1 MNKLLCCLIFLC
13 LTYITCQA
21 SPLVHTYSI
30 VARDNASGQMG
41 VAVQSH
47 WFAVGSRV
55 AWAEAG
61 VGAIATQAMTN
72 AQFGPKGLGLLTRG
86 IPPKR
91 VLKLLLMQDK
101 GAENRQVA
109 IIGTKGP
116 VAVATGKK
124 CISFAGHSKGDF
136 FSVQANMMANDKVVP
151 AMAKAFQKTKGELA
165 IRLLAALTA
174 AEKVGG
180 DIRGCQSA
188 AMKVVSLTK
197 SGDPWQDTIVDIRV
211 DDHLSPVKELSR
223 LLQLSL
229 AYRFRSKSG
238 VELEKGNYDK
248 AEQLFKEA
256 QRRAPE
262 KIEFSFWYALA
273 LAQKKQWKRAIP
285 LFRKLFA
292 MGPKWKEILERLPGS
307 SGIDLPEKS
316 ARKLVQEIIKGCRSD
331 KDLLRKL
338 LGKLS
343 RPPFGT
349 CASLVAIKGNKRFSI
364 VCGRE
369 KHKGKLISEK
379 TLFNIASVTKTL
391 TAARVVALYKEGKL
405 ELSAP
410 VSRYLPGVTLTSA
423 TGKDVTSEITIAH
436 LLKNRSG
443 LPHQP
448 GKQLNPAAFDNQ
460 WHSPELLKK
469 LTKGWSLKL
478 AKPPGEYHYSNMG
491 FVLLAAIIEKVDH
504 VDYATSMGNYLTSLG
519 LSEHSFIPRKIT
531 KQAAFGRLKRDG
543 KLVDWPPKFYSS
555 VYALPFTGAWISMN
569 SLANFGQLLTQS
581 AKNDNASLHIMT
593 KSYKD
598 YRGYGLGI
606 VHQKRYA
613 RKSLEHD
620 GATNGFLC
628 RLVVL
633 LKEELVLAVATN
645 GGGQTAAQKDFMKVT
660 QQMLAAILTMN

>member
-1 MNKLLCCLIFLC
+1 MIKLLCSVVFLC
-13 LTYITCQA
+13 LLTSVCQA

-30 VARDNASGQMG
+30 VARDKESGQMG
-41 VAVQSH
+41 VAVHSH

-55 AWAEAG
+55 AWAKAG

-91 VLKLLLMQDK
+91 ALKLLLMQDK

-109 IIGTKGP
+109 IVGTKGQ
-116 VAVATGKK
+116 VAVHTGKN
-124 CISFAGHSKGDF
+124 CISYASHKSGDF

-151 AMAKAFQKTKGELA
+151 AMANAFQEKKGELA
-165 IRLLAALTA
+165 VRLLAALAA
-174 AEKVGG
+174 AEKAGG

-188 AMKVVSLTK
+188 AMKVVAPTR

-211 DDHLSPVKELSR
+211 DDNHNPIKELSR

-238 VELEKGNYDK
+238 IELANGNFDK
-248 AEQLFKEA
+248 AEILFKEA
-256 QRRAPE
+256 QKRAP
-262 KIEFSFWYALA
+262 KKTEFSFWYALG
-273 LAQKKQWKRAIP
+273 LAQKKQWNRAIP
-285 LFRKLFA
+285 QFRELFA
-292 MGPKWKEILERLPGS
+292 MGTKWKEILHRLPGS

-316 ARKLVQEIIKGCRSD
+316 ARKLVQEIFTRCRSD
-331 KDLLRKL
+331 KNVLRKL
-338 LGKLS
+338 LSKLS

-349 CASLVAIKGNKRFSI
+349 CASLVAFRGKKRISL
-364 VCGRE
+364 VSGRA
-369 KHKGKLISEK
+369 KNRGKKITEK

-391 TAARVVALYKEGKL
+391 TAARVISLYKEGKL
-405 ELSAP
+405 ELLDP
-410 VSRYLPGVTLTSA
+410 VAKHLPGITLTS
-423 TGKDVTSEITIAH
+423 TDGKDMTAKVTIAH

-448 GKQLNPAAFDNQ
+448 GKQLDPASFDNQ
-460 WHSPELLKK
+460 WHSPELLNK
-469 LTKGWSLKL
+469 LTKRWSLKL

-491 FVLLAAIIEKVDH
+491 FVLLAAIIEKVGN

-519 LSEHSFIPRKIT
+519 LDEHSFTPQKIT
-531 KQAAFGRLKRDG
+531 KQAAYGRLKRDG

-555 VYALPFTGAWISMN
+555 VYALPFTGAWISMK
-569 SLANFGQLLTQS
+569 SLADFGQLLGKA
-581 AKNDNASLHIMT
+581 AKIEDEQLHIMT
-593 KSYKD
+593 KAYKD

-606 VHQKRYA
+606 VHQKRFG
-613 RKSLEHD
+613 KNSLEHD

-628 RLVVL
+628 RLVVIPS
-633 LKEELVLAVATN
+633 EELVLAVAAN
-645 GGGQTAAQKDFMKVT
+645 GGGQTAAQKDFFPIT
-660 QQMLAAILTMN
+660 QEMLAAILTMD